1 MYTELGFHT
10 AMFCRSWSTSCLR
23 GYLSPL
29 RIFFFYIG
37 LFLFCFFSVFFSH
50 EQQKL
55 EDIGGGILMHGYA
68 VEITVED
75 EPTLYPLICRRN
87 SGRQGPYYGLTK
99 QHRLVSLSRL
109 NPGERLYGQGCDC
122 VNGGRDNCSGWQLH
136 RRLLGST

>member
-1 MYTELGFHT
+1 MVNFLPE
-10 AMFCRSWSTSCLR
+10 
-23 GYLSPL
+23 
-29 RIFFFYIG
+29 G
-37 LFLFCFFSVFFSH
+37 LFVPSSHLFLLYWLVSFLVLFRFSH